1 MRLNAGKCGMM
12 ATKKSLKF
20 LKKSIDK
27 LKFMCYNT
35 GIKRE
40 TKEIKI
46 MKKATEKIVNKYN
59 EWVADGFIYTE
70 WEDEDYDNATVY
82 ENVNGDVLVIQRD
95 ENDKIVDAWE

>member
-70 WEDEDYDNATVY
+70 W
-82 ENVNGDVLVIQRD
+82 
-95 ENDKIVDAWE
+95 

>member
-1 MRLNAGKCGMM
+1 MRPNAGKYGMM
-12 ATKKSLKF
+12 ATKKFLKF

-35 GIKRE
+35 GTKRE

-46 MKKATEKIVNKYN
+46 MKKAAKKIVNKYN
-59 EWVADGFIYTE
+59 EWVADGFIYTD

-95 ENDKIVDAWE
+95 ENGKIVDAWE